1 MRWEWGERK
10 VEGWV
15 MGEMKDAC
23 GHGCAR
29 SENGRH
35 GSLRDQADFFFGVN
49 ISVSSSRLT
58 QPIQ

>member
-1 MRWEWGERK
+1 M
-10 VEGWV
+10 VELE
-15 MGEMKDAC
+15 MGETMDAC

-29 SENGRH
+29 SEDGRH

-49 ISVSSSRLT
+49 ISVSSSKLT

>member
-1 MRWEWGERK
+1 MRWGRSERRV
-10 VEGWV
+10 VELE
-15 MGEMKDAC
+15 MGETMDAC

-29 SENGRH
+29 SEDGRH

-49 ISVSSSRLT
+49 ISVSSSKLT